1 MKANVQIKEALQ
13 VISTTLN
20 EAQFLLAFDIVR
32 KPNRLELNVVTE
44 EKEVEFT
51 CVDPLKMKNFL
62 IKLKNITPYHQDDID
77 ELLSEIVY

>member
-20 EAQFLLAFDIVR
+20 EAQFLLAFDIVQ
-32 KPNRLELNVVTE
+32 KPNRVELNVVTE

-51 CVDPLKMKNFL
+51 CVDPSKMENFL
-62 IKLKNITPYHQDDID
+62 VKLKDVAPYHHDDID
-77 ELLSEIVY
+77 ELLTELVS